1 MKKSLISDISFD
13 EQDANLFLVEDA
25 QLRADALKHS
35 VLPRLRV
42 MMNEAISLIREIYGI
57 EALEDSIVSVYPNFR
72 PKRASE
78 LKVLYDVASVGLG
91 GKRSPQWPGFSRQD
105 KKPVKI
111 LPFRFAFSLTE
122 EGIYTV
128 FENGGIKLTDK
139 SYEAL
144 LRFHI
149 DNEDKLNPLYFSS
162 NIYPVVGW
170 DDTLPLLSPIK
181 EHYEFRIKH
190 KLFDNHFVGHNYH
203 FPVSKLQ
210 LMEMVA
216 NFAHFFPV
224 YDSYTQIAKGLPPR
238 LDRLITNLNDW
249 LQKAWDEESAN
260 NESGQPKQ
268 GSDVARQLAGLAA
281 ESRTR
286 VMPAIRWQVF
296 QRDSWKCVACGRT
309 SHDDAILH
317 VDHIVPQSLGGANSL
332 DNYQTLC
339 DTCNIGKSNRDA
351 TDLRSTKPT

>member
-1 MKKSLISDISFD
+1 
-13 EQDANLFLVEDA
+13 
-25 QLRADALKHS
+25 
-35 VLPRLRV
+35 
-42 MMNEAISLIREIYGI
+42 MNEAISLIREIYGI

-190 KLFDNHFVGHNYH
+190 KLFDNHFVGHSYH

-281 ESRTR
+281 ESRTPPGR
-286 VMPAIRWQVF
+286 QSSRPRP
-296 QRDSWKCVACGRT
+296 CRT
-309 SHDDAILH
+309 SHRGEPPCRLARR
-317 VDHIVPQSLGGANSL
+317 V
-332 DNYQTLC
+332 
-339 DTCNIGKSNRDA
+339 DA
-351 TDLRSTKPT
+351 TGAATVPSAHRGLPVAGSADSSRSSRAWSESLRVLRLDSSNHRLPLMVC